1 MNLVEQARLLRKQ
14 WQQLLPAN
22 DDTKIIDC
30 EELVDFW
37 DTGMEYAVDDIRKFE
52 GQVYRCV
59 QAHTSQDG
67 WEPSQT
73 PALWVVKHT
82 KNKDKPKPFVQ
93 PQGAHDAYMKDEV
106 VLYNDQVYIS
116 VMDNN
121 AYSPSDYPAGWQ
133 KENENEKL
141 I

>member
-1 MNLVEQARLLRKQ
+1 MSLVEQTRLLRKQ

-30 EELVDFW
+30 EDLVDNW
-37 DTGMEYAVDDIRKFE
+37 DIGIDYAVNDIRKFD

-73 PALWVVKHT
+73 PALWAIKHT
-82 KNKDKPKPFVQ
+82 KNKDNPKPYVQ
-93 PQGAHDAYMKDEV
+93 PTGAHDAYMMDEV
-106 VLYNDQVYIS
+106 VLFDDAVYIS
-116 VMDNN
+116 KVNNN
-121 AYSPSDYPAGWQ
+121 AYSPVDYPANWQ
-133 KENENEKL
+133 KQGE
-141 I
+141 

>member
-1 MNLVEQARLLRKQ
+1 MSLVEQARLLRKQ

-30 EELVDFW
+30 EDLVDNW
-37 DTGMEYAVDDIRKFE
+37 DIGIDYAVNDIRKFD

-73 PALWVVKHT
+73 PALWAIKHT
-82 KNKDKPKPFVQ
+82 KNKDNPKPYVQ
-93 PQGAHDAYMKDEV
+93 PTGAHDAYMMDEV
-106 VLYNDQVYIS
+106 VLFDDAVYIS
-116 VMDNN
+116 KVNNN
-121 AYSPSDYPAGWQ
+121 AYSPVDYPANWQ
-133 KENENEKL
+133 KQGE
-141 I
+141 

>member
-1 MNLVEQARLLRKQ
+1 MSLVEQARQLRKQ

-30 EELVDFW
+30 EDLVDNW
-37 DTGMEYAVDDIRKFE
+37 DIGIDYAVNDIRKFD
-52 GQVYRCV
+52 GQVYKCV

-73 PALWVVKHT
+73 PALWAVKHT
-82 KNKDKPKPFVQ
+82 KNKDNPKPFVQ
-93 PQGAHDAYMKDEV
+93 PTGAHDTYMMDEV
-106 VLYNDQVYIS
+106 VLFDGAVYIS
-116 VMDNN
+116 KVDNN
-121 AYSPSDYPAGWQ
+121 AYSPVDYPANWQ